1 MKQEQVN
8 IEVVSIDDL
17 IQDDHNF
24 NKGNEQGAQLLERS
38 FRECGAGRSVLIDK
52 DNRLVGGNKA
62 QKGFK
67 AAGKKKV
74 IIVDSDADTLV
85 AVRRKDVSLDS
96 AEGRKMAY
104 LDNLTTQ
111 VNLTWDETE
120 LEAVQADVEGFDVAD
135 FGVDLGF
142 PTGDPDEADKVT
154 EDDFDPDEHYEP
166 TSKAGDIFQLGDHRL
181 MCGDSTSAED
191 VAKLMNG
198 EQADLW
204 LTDPPYNCSVGAARE
219 ATIKII
225 SKTAGANWQSNTDKL
240 KNDTMPREDFQ
251 EFLHKAFTNSLKH
264 LKPGGAYYIWYSSG
278 SSQEFQ
284 NALELAGVQKK
295 SVLTW
300 VKAEAVLNFQ
310 DYHPRFEPC
319 LYGWTDGPK
328 HYFIE
333 RRDQTTVI
341 EDSKELDIDKMKKS
355 EMQDLLHR
363 IFDARFPEDVI
374 REKKP
379 ARSDEHPTMKPV
391 RLFGRLVSNSS
402 RQGEIILDT
411 FGGSGTTIVACEQLG
426 RKARLMELDPK
437 YCDVII
443 ARWEKL
449 TGQKAVKLT
458 P

>member
-1 MKQEQVN
+1 MEEKVIDIQE
-8 IEVVSIDDL
+8 L
-17 IQDDHNF
+17 AQDRHNF
-24 NKGNEQGAQLLERS
+24 NRGSEEGQQLMERS
-38 FRECGAGRSVLIDK
+38 FKELGAGRSILLDRNGNIIA
-52 DNRLVGGNKA
+52 GNKS
-62 QKGFK
+62 QK
-67 AAGKKKV
+67 AAIAAGIKRV
-74 IIVDSDADTLV
+74 RVVETTGDELV
-85 AVRRKDVSLDS
+85 AVKRTDVDIDS

-111 VNLTWDETE
+111 VNLTWDQTE
-120 LEAVQADVEGFDVAD
+120 LEAVQADVEGFDIAD
-135 FGVDLGF
+135 FGIDLGF

-181 MCGDSTSAED
+181 MCGDSTKAED
-191 VAKLMNG
+191 VARLMNG

-426 RKARLMELDPK
+426 RKARLMELDPH

-449 TGQKAVKLT
+449 TGGKAQKIE
-458 P
+458 

>member
-1 MKQEQVN
+1 MKQEDVN

-120 LEAVQADVEGFDVAD
+120 LEAVQADVEGFDIAD
-135 FGVDLGF
+135 FGIDLGF

-181 MCGDSTSAED
+181 MCGDSTKAED

-225 SKTAGANWQSNTDKL
+225 SKTAGANWQSNTD
-240 KNDTMPREDFQ
+240 
-251 EFLHKAFTNSLKH
+251 
-264 LKPGGAYYIWYSSG
+264 
-278 SSQEFQ
+278 
-284 NALELAGVQKK
+284 
-295 SVLTW
+295 
-300 VKAEAVLNFQ
+300 
-310 DYHPRFEPC
+310 
-319 LYGWTDGPK
+319 
-328 HYFIE
+328 
-333 RRDQTTVI
+333 
-341 EDSKELDIDKMKKS
+341 
-355 EMQDLLHR
+355 
-363 IFDARFPEDVI
+363 
-374 REKKP
+374 
-379 ARSDEHPTMKPV
+379 
-391 RLFGRLVSNSS
+391 
-402 RQGEIILDT
+402 
-411 FGGSGTTIVACEQLG
+411 
-426 RKARLMELDPK
+426 
-437 YCDVII
+437 
-443 ARWEKL
+443 
-449 TGQKAVKLT
+449 
-458 P
+458 

>member
-8 IEVVSIDDL
+8 IEVVNIDDL

-111 VNLTWDETE
+111 VNLTWDQTE

-135 FGVDLGF
+135 FGVDLF
-142 PTGDPDEADKVT
+142 DSQTGDEEPLPE
-154 EDDFDPDEHYEP
+154 EDDFGEGEK
-166 TSKAGDIFQLGDHRL
+166 TEAVCQRGDIWELGEHRL
-181 MCGDSTSAED
+181 MCGDSTEAAD
-191 VAKLMNG
+191 VERLMDG
-198 EQADLW
+198 ETADLW
-204 LTDPPYNCSVGAARE
+204 LTDPPYNVDLSDKVEHLNEYMKEIGEYKLGGIDKPIENDKMSDEDFVKFLICTFAIARDHLKAGGSFYVWTAQGHNQLQFAHALDSVGLPF
-219 ATIKII
+219 KQQII
-225 SKTAGANWQSNTDKL
+225 WNK
-240 KNDTMPREDFQ
+240 R
-251 EFLHKAFTNSLKH
+251 
-264 LKPGGAYYIWYSSG
+264 
-278 SSQEFQ
+278 
-284 NALELAGVQKK
+284 
-295 SVLTW
+295 
-300 VKAEAVLNFQ
+300 EAVLGRQ
-310 DYHPRFEPC
+310 DYQWKHEPC
-319 LYGWTDGPK
+319 FYGWKDGAG
-328 HYFIE
+328 HYFVNL
-333 RRDQTTVI
+333 RNQRTVI
-341 EDSKELDIDKMKKS
+341 EDYEEIDLNKMKKD
-355 EMQDLLHR
+355 ELKELLKTLLERPH
-363 IFDARFPEDVI
+363 EESVI
-374 REKKP
+374 TEGNLQRNHL
-379 ARSDEHPTMKPV
+379 HPTMKPV
-391 RLFGRLVSNSS
+391 RLFGRLIRNSS
-402 RQGEIILDT
+402 KQGEIILDT

-426 RKARLMELDPK
+426 RKARLMELDPH

-449 TGQKAVKLT
+449 TGQKAVKLEN
-458 P
+458 